1 MKESA
6 RVKVRQPDYQET
18 EIKGR
23 REKYTRHLHFIKQFL
38 KID

>member
-6 RVKVRQPDYQET
+6 RVKVRQLDYQET

-23 REKYTRHLHFIKQFL
+23 REKYTRYMQFIKQFL
-38 KID
+38 KIN